1 VSPRRRLLVIAV
13 LAVAVGLL
21 VTVVVQLV
29 RGGTP
34 QGVPDQARP
43 GPVLLA
49 PGYGG
54 STAALSRLAERLRA
68 AGRAVTVVTPP
79 GDGTGDLRAQAD
91 NLDRAVR
98 RALREGASS
107 VDIVGYSAGGVVAR
121 VWLERHDGVTAA
133 RRIVTLGS
141 PLHGARI
148 ATAGSAAG
156 PDACPLACQQLA
168 PGSDLLTGLH
178 RAPLPPVPWLSV
190 WTENDETV
198 QPPDSARLDG
208 AVNVSIQSVCPDARI
223 AHGQLPTDPLVT
235 ALVLRALGTAPLA
248 APADCAA
255 LRAAA

>member
-1 VSPRRRLLVIAV
+1 MSPRRRLLVIAV
-13 LAVAVGLL
+13 LALAVGLL
-21 VTVVVQLV
+21 VTVVVRLV
-29 RGGTP
+29 HGGTP
-34 QGVPDQARP
+34 EGAPDQARP
-43 GPVLLA
+43 GPVLLV

-54 STAALSRLAERLRA
+54 NPAALSRLADRLRA
-68 AGRAVTVVTPP
+68 AGRTATVVIPP

-98 RALREGASS
+98 RALRDGASS

-121 VWLERHDGVTAA
+121 LWLDRHDGASAA

-148 ATAGSAAG
+148 AAAGSAVA
-156 PDACPLACQQLA
+156 PDACPPACQQLA
-168 PGSDLLTGLH
+168 PGSDLLAGLH
-178 RAPLPPVPWLSV
+178 RGPLPPVPWLSV

-208 AVNVSIQSVCPDARI
+208 AVNVPIQSVCPDARI
-223 AHGQLPTDPLVT
+223 AHGQLPTDPLVM
-235 ALVLRALGTAPLA
+235 ALVLRALGSAPLA
-248 APADCAA
+248 VPSDCAA